1 MRILIWIFCFTLF
14 ICWVMAMLAHVVYA
28 GTTLQELS
36 KTTNIINLDEKK
48 RAEDAMREQSASSA
62 LALQELTKLKVAVS
76 EGRAFRKEILF
87 HLSLNKQHG
96 NFLTEFDVVSLKNL
110 AESGQYKSAVDYM
123 NNVIE
128 VRGSSAV
135 GASVQSSS
143 TTITRWH
150 P

>member
-1 MRILIWIFCFTLF
+1 
-14 ICWVMAMLAHVVYA
+14 MLAHVVYA